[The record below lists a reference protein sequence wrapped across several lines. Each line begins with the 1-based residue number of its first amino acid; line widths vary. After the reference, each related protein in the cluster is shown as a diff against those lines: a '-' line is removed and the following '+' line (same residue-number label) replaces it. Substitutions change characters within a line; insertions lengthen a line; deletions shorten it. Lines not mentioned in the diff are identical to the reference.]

1 MQNQDTPIDLPALI
15 QEARARRDR
24 AVADI
29 ISAAVKR
36 AANIARSALASNRA
50 PAGMH
55 TDNAR

>member
-24 AVADI
+24 VIADI

-36 AANIARSALASNRA
+36 AAHVARSALASSRT

-55 TDNAR
+55 TDSVR